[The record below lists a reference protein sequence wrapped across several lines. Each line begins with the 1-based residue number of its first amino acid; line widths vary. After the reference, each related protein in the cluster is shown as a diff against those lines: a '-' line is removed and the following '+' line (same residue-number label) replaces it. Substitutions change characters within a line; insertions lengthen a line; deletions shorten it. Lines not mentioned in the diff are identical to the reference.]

1 MLHRSIHSFKMKPM
15 EGGTVKPGGEI
26 LPERLNIL
34 ENRRKWENISEA
46 AQILYVLPTGPSVY
60 LKLCTLKVFL
70 NVSL

>member
-1 MLHRSIHSFKMKPM
+1 MKPM